1 MALTQVQHDEI
12 EREYSRKQALNERRL
27 QERTIEVF
35 SKYPEIEAVQSEIST
50 LSFNEARNRL
60 TVDNYDSSDFSS
72 RLKELTNK
80 KKELLTMHGFPEDYL
95 TKQYSCSACK
105 DTGYLENSRK
115 CQCRKKAEVD
125 LLYSQSNIENV
136 LETENFSTFNFDYF
150 DSTTID
156 KDLGKTP
163 LQNIKEIYDICKS
176 FIDDFDKEYSNLYI
190 YGNTGVGKTFL
201 SNCIAKEL
209 MDTSHSVIY
218 LSAINLFHILADK
231 EFNRAHSAE
240 NGYIAHHLTDCDLLI
255 IDDLGTEIVNSFT
268 VSSLFQCLNER
279 ILNRKPV
286 IISTNL
292 SLGEF
297 QKHYSERILSRV
309 IDNYKML
316 KIIGN
321 DIRIM

>member
-1 MALTQVQHDEI
+1 MALTQIQHDEI
-12 EREYSRKQALNERRL
+12 ERDYNRKQAYNERML
-27 QERTIEVF
+27 QERTIEIF
-35 SKYPEIEAVQSEIST
+35 KKYPEIEAIQSQISS
-50 LSFNEARNRL
+50 LSFEEARNRL
-60 TVDNYDSSDFSS
+60 LLENYDSSQFSGK
-72 RLKELTNK
+72 LKELTNK
-80 KKELLTMHGFPEDYL
+80 KKKLLKQHGLPDDYL
-95 TKQYSCSACK
+95 SRHYTCNLCR
-105 DTGYLENSRK
+105 DTGYLENGEK
-115 CQCRKKAEVD
+115 CQCRKKAEID
-125 LLYSQSNIENV
+125 LLYSQSNIESV
-136 LETENFSTFNFDYF
+136 LETENFSTFDFNCF
-150 DSTTID
+150 DSENVD
-156 KDLGKTP
+156 NDLGKTP
-163 LQNIKEIYDICKS
+163 LQNMKEIYDICKS
-176 FIDDFDKEYSNLYI
+176 FISNFDNDYSNLYI

-209 MDTSHSVIY
+209 MDSSHSVIY

-268 VSSLFQCLNER
+268 VSSLFQCINER